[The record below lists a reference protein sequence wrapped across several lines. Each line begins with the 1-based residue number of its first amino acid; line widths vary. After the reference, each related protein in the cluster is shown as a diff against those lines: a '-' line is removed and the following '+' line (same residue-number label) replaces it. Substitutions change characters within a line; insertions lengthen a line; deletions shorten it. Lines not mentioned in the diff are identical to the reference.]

1 LQLSVYTTA
10 FTTAVINSALYLCR
24 SVCVARASRKVCA
37 RRQGCH
43 VLSVCCCVMLLC
55 RSVYSQETLDTL
67 DIIADTVQTGE
78 VQHDEFTGSY
88 QRIEQSELSRRD
100 VTLADILSN
109 EAGVQSQQAGGF
121 GTFSSIT
128 VRAATAA
135 QTGVYL
141 DGIQLNSGGNA
152 IIDLSLLDLL
162 NVESV
167 DIYRGAAPVQLGAG
181 TIGGAVN
188 VRSPV
193 VTDDAGVTHAL
204 LGLGSFNTQR
214 AQFTHRANYA
224 DWNFVGALSLQQSD
238 NDYPFLDSNGTP
250 LNLNDDTRQLRNN
263 AGAERISSLIKAG
276 TQWSPDLRTD
286 VLLQGTTRDLGIP
299 EFRNSAANQASF
311 DSDNLRFQ
319 INQTW
324 DQIGNW
330 NSRHTLFRHDDRD
343 VFDDSLSQIGLGAQF
358 TETDSQT
365 LGLTSF
371 WEHIGDVRT
380 TSFHV
385 ELRNEN
391 QLARNLL
398 ENALDYEVDRQVVN
412 ATAQSVLYFLDDR
425 LVLTPALKLQANNDQ
440 YDLIVRL
447 DRSSRSSAVLS
458 PSLGM
463 RFDLSDT
470 LRYRANVGRFFRE
483 PSFDELFGSRG
494 LFQGNSDL
502 EAEEG
507 VNVDIGVLWKP
518 ASNLSFDVSLFGSL
532 RDELIATVFDSRGVG
547 RTLNVGR
554 ARIVGLEFS
563 SNWRIQSN
571 LSLIANLTLQDAR
584 SIQEFNAFN
593 GSQLPGEAQQTG
605 YLRLQHKSAKA
616 RFFLETSASRERFYD
631 LANVLAAEDYVLH
644 NFGVDWRLGRWNL
657 AGAVNNLS
665 DQNVEDL
672 NGLPRPG
679 RSVTLSFSTT
689 L

>member
-1 LQLSVYTTA
+1 MQQCGLT
-10 FTTAVINSALYLCR
+10 NSAFH
-24 SVCVARASRKVCA
+24 ASIANYVVSSTQACCA
-37 RRQGCH
+37 CH
-43 VLSVCCCVMLLC
+43 QSGHRVLQIFVLSCYLLFT
-55 RSVYSQETLDTL
+55 SQLAHSDETLDTL
-67 DIIADTVQTGE
+67 DIIADTEQTGD
-78 VQHDEFTGSY
+78 VQHDEFTGSH

-100 VTLADILSN
+100 ITLADILAN
-109 EAGVQSQQAGGF
+109 EAGVQSRQAGGF

-141 DGIQLNSGGNA
+141 DGVLLNSGGNA
-152 IIDLSLLDLL
+152 VIDLSLLDLL

-181 TIGGAVN
+181 TIGGAIN
-188 VRSPV
+188 LRSPV
-193 VTDDAGVTHAL
+193 VTDAAGETHAL

-224 DWNFVGALSLQQSD
+224 DWNIVGALSLQQSD
-238 NDYPFLDSNGTP
+238 NDFPFTDSNGTP
-250 LNLNDDTRQLRNN
+250 LNPNDDTQQSRNN
-263 AGAERISSLIKAG
+263 AGAERLSSLIKAG
-276 TQWSPDLRTD
+276 TQWSPTSRTD
-286 VLLQGTTRDLGIP
+286 LLLQGTTRDLGIP
-299 EFRNSAANQASF
+299 EARNAAANQASF

-330 NSRHTLFRHDDRD
+330 NSRHTFFRHDDKD
-343 VFDDSLSQIGLGAQF
+343 VFDDQLSQVGLGAQF
-358 TETDSQT
+358 TETDNQT
-365 LGLTSF
+365 LGLTTF

-385 ELRNEN
+385 ELRSEN
-391 QLARNLL
+391 QKARDLLAD
-398 ENALDYEVDRQVVN
+398 ALDFEVDRQALN

-425 LVLTPALKLQANNDQ
+425 LLVTPALKLQTSSDQ
-440 YDLIVRL
+440 YDLITRL
-447 DRSSRSSAVLS
+447 DSSSRSSSELS
-458 PSLGM
+458 PSLGL
-463 RFDLSDT
+463 RFDVSDT

-507 VNVDIGVLWKP
+507 VNADIGVFWQP
-518 ASNLSFDVSLFGSL
+518 APNLSFDVSLFGSL
-532 RDELIATVFDSRGVG
+532 RDELIATVFDARGVG
-547 RTLNVGR
+547 RTLNVGQ
-554 ARIVGLEFS
+554 ARIVGLEFAS
-563 SNWRIQSN
+563 QWQIRNN
-571 LSLIANLTLQDAR
+571 LSLVANLTLQDAK
-584 SIQEFNAFN
+584 SVQDFAAFN

-605 YLRLQHKSAKA
+605 YLRLQHKTPRA
-616 RFFLETSASRERFYD
+616 RFFLETSASRERFFD
-631 LANVLAAEDYVLH
+631 LANVLAAENYVLH
-644 NFGVDWRLGRWNL
+644 NVGVDWRIGRWSL
-657 AGAVNNLS
+657 ASAINNIT
-665 DQNVEDL
+665 DRNVEDL

-679 RSVTLSFSTT
+679 RSITLSFSTT

>member
-1 LQLSVYTTA
+1 MCQSV
-10 FTTAVINSALYLCR
+10 
-24 SVCVARASRKVCA
+24 
-37 RRQGCH
+37 H
-43 VLSVCCCVMLLC
+43 
-55 RSVYSQETLDTL
+55 SQEVLDTL

-109 EAGVQSQQAGGF
+109 EAGVQSLQAGGF

-141 DGIQLNSGGNA
+141 DGVLLNSGGNA
-152 IIDLSLLDLL
+152 VIDLSLLDLL
-162 NVESV
+162 NIESV

-181 TIGGAVN
+181 TIGGAIN

-193 VTDDAGVTHAL
+193 VTEGAGVTHAL

-214 AQFTHRANYA
+214 AQFTHRASYS
-224 DWNFVGALSLQQSD
+224 DWNVVGALSLQQSD

-250 LNLNDDTRQLRNN
+250 LNSIDDTRQLRNN

-276 TQWSPDLRTD
+276 TQWSPDIRTD

-299 EFRNSAANQASF
+299 EIRNSPANQASF

-324 DQIGNW
+324 NQIGNW
-330 NSRHTLFRHDDRD
+330 NSRHTFFRHDDSD
-343 VFDDSLSQIGLGAQF
+343 VFDDRLSQIGLGEQF

-365 LGLTSF
+365 LGLTTF

-380 TSFHV
+380 TSFHL

-391 QLARNLL
+391 QIARNLL
-398 ENALDYEVDRQVVN
+398 ANALDYEVDRQALN
-412 ATAQSVLYFLDDR
+412 ATAQSILYFLNDR
-425 LVLTPALKLQANNDQ
+425 LIVTPALKLQANNDQ
-440 YDLIVRL
+440 YDLITRL
-447 DRSSRSSAVLS
+447 DRDSRSSAVLS

-463 RFDLSDT
+463 RFDHSEKLS
-470 LRYRANVGRFFRE
+470 YRANVGRFFRE

-494 LFQGNSDL
+494 LFQGSSDL

-507 VNVDIGVLWKP
+507 VNADIGVLWKP
-518 ASNLSFDVSLFGSL
+518 APNLSFDVSLFGSL
-532 RDELIATVFDSRGVG
+532 RDDLIATVFDSRGVG
-547 RTLNVGR
+547 RTLNVEG
-554 ARIVGLEFS
+554 ATIVGLEFS
-563 SNWRIQSN
+563 SKWQIRTN
-571 LSLIANLTLQDAR
+571 LSLVANLTLQDAR
-584 SIQEFNAFN
+584 SERLFVAFT

-605 YLRLQHKSAKA
+605 YLRLQQKTAKG
-616 RFFLETSASRERFYD
+616 RFFFETSASRDRFYD
-631 LANVLAAEDYVLH
+631 LANLLAAEDYVLH
-644 NFGVDWRLGRWNL
+644 NIGVDWRIGRWML

-665 DQNVEDL
+665 DQNVEDF
-672 NGLPRPG
+672 NGLPLPG